1 MTHQS
6 LPPMHSSSH
15 SLNHVFYLGVFA
27 AVGACARPARVL
39 CAGRPGTDCCPP
51 ELLVKRGGLARGAC
65 PRGCRHQLRFHSRNV
80 CQRPLQDHAG
90 AAVCPP
96 LHCIHRERGHKMSI
110 AHLVPA
116 AFAHLLPLRALRA
129 FLELIVDRAAKN
141 SPRQTGP
148 SPRPPLPKYRGCETG
163 HRFRCLLLVAV
174 CTMHH
179 QQVYDSL
186 MKHSHWI
193 YILVS

>member
-1 MTHQS
+1 MIRLGRLWRWGRKGQGGVMSSRSWPRGSLYPLSLTQIPLRLHPLCSTAAAPAPPLSPPLMTHQS

-27 AVGACARPARVL
+27 AVGACARPARVR

-90 AAVCPP
+90 AAVWCP
-96 LHCIHRERGHKMSI
+96 LHCIHRERERWATK
-110 AHLVPA
+110 
-116 AFAHLLPLRALRA
+116 R
-129 FLELIVDRAAKN
+129 
-141 SPRQTGP
+141 
-148 SPRPPLPKYRGCETG
+148 
-163 HRFRCLLLVAV
+163 
-174 CTMHH
+174 
-179 QQVYDSL
+179 
-186 MKHSHWI
+186 
-193 YILVS
+193 